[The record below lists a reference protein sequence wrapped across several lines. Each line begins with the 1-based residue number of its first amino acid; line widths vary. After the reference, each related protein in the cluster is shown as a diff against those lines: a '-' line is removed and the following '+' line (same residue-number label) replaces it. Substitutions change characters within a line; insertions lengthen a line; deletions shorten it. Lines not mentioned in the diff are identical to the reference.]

1 MAVKAGR
8 GRLRRSISLAKQ
20 RRGQKVSSII
30 QSDILGSSVDKDMH
44 CECTGQSG
52 S

>member
-1 MAVKAGR
+1 MIVKVGK
-8 GRLRRSISLAKQ
+8 GKPRRSISSAKQ

-30 QSDILGSSVDKDMH
+30 QSDFPGSSVNKDMH
-44 CECTGQSG
+44 CEYTGQNG